1 MGRDWGHCVMGRDW
15 EDVTCVKKVGR
26 EDAPTRRDYKGNFA
40 GRKACSAS
48 HSDKNLAPVRP
59 VHETAT
65 CMPTA
70 PTLPELYDAHAA
82 GLFHYFVS
90 FTGREADAKDLLQEL
105 FIKLARQ
112 TVPQGIANMRAWL
125 LRLAHHHAID
135 WLRRHRVRRQAEEA
149 SHAPVEMFAAQDDPD
164 QAELAKRLTH
174 ALALLPLEQRSVA
187 QLKLWDGLT
196 FEEIAEVQGIPLN
209 TAASRYR
216 YALEKLRSELRP
228 LYDELKP
235 S

>member
-1 MGRDWGHCVMGRDW
+1 
-15 EDVTCVKKVGR
+15 
-26 EDAPTRRDYKGNFA
+26 
-40 GRKACSAS
+40 
-48 HSDKNLAPVRP
+48 
-59 VHETAT
+59 
-65 CMPTA
+65 MPAA

-90 FTGREADAKDLLQEL
+90 FTGGEADAKDLLQEL
-105 FIKLARQ
+105 FIKLGRQ
-112 TVPQGIANMRAWL
+112 TVPSGIANMRAWL

-135 WLRRHRVRRQAEEA
+135 WLRRHRVRRHAEETQVPA
-149 SHAPVEMFAAQDDPD
+149 EMFTEQDDPD
-164 QAELAKRLTH
+164 QAELAKRLTA
-174 ALALLPLEQRSVA
+174 ALSLLPVEQRSVA

-216 YALEKLRSELRP
+216 YALEKLRNELRP

-235 S
+235 T

>member
-1 MGRDWGHCVMGRDW
+1 
-15 EDVTCVKKVGR
+15 
-26 EDAPTRRDYKGNFA
+26 
-40 GRKACSAS
+40 
-48 HSDKNLAPVRP
+48 
-59 VHETAT
+59 
-65 CMPTA
+65 MPAA
-70 PTLPELYDAHAA
+70 PTLPELYGAHAA
-82 GLFHYFVS
+82 GLFHYFTS
-90 FTGREADAKDLLQEL
+90 FTGNEADAKDLLQEF

-112 TVPQGIANMRAWL
+112 PIPAGIANLRAWL

-135 WLRRHRVRRQAEEA
+135 WLRRHRVRRDAEA
-149 SHAPVEMFAAQDDPD
+149 AAPVELFATHADPD
-164 QAELAKRLTH
+164 QAELAQRLTR

>member
-1 MGRDWGHCVMGRDW
+1 M
-15 EDVTCVKKVGR
+15 
-26 EDAPTRRDYKGNFA
+26 AA
-40 GRKACSAS
+40 
-48 HSDKNLAPVRP
+48 
-59 VHETAT
+59 
-65 CMPTA
+65 A

-82 GLFHYFVS
+82 GLFHYFTS
-90 FTGREADAKDLLQEL
+90 FTGNEADAKDLLQEL

-112 TVPQGIANMRAWL
+112 SIPPGIANMRAWL

-135 WLRRHRVRRQAEEA
+135 WLRRHRVRRDAEEA
-149 SHAPVEMFAAQDDPD
+149 APLAEMFATHEDPD
-164 QAELAKRLTH
+164 QAELAKRLSA
-174 ALALLPLEQRSVA
+174 ALVLLPLEQRSVA

>member
-1 MGRDWGHCVMGRDW
+1 
-15 EDVTCVKKVGR
+15 
-26 EDAPTRRDYKGNFA
+26 
-40 GRKACSAS
+40 
-48 HSDKNLAPVRP
+48 
-59 VHETAT
+59 
-65 CMPTA
+65 MPAA

-82 GLFHYFVS
+82 GLFHYFAS
-90 FTGREADAKDLLQEL
+90 FTGAEADAKDLLQEL
-105 FIKLARQ
+105 FVKLGRQ
-112 TVPQGIANMRAWL
+112 SLPQGIGNMRAWL
-125 LRLAHHHAID
+125 LRMAHHQAID
-135 WLRRHRVRRQAEEA
+135 WLRRHQVRRRAEET
-149 SHAPVEMFAAQDDPD
+149 APVEMFAPQKDPD
-164 QAELAKRLTH
+164 QAELARRLAH

>member
-1 MGRDWGHCVMGRDW
+1 MKLPPR
-15 EDVTCVKKVGR
+15 
-26 EDAPTRRDYKGNFA
+26 
-40 GRKACSAS
+40 
-48 HSDKNLAPVRP
+48 
-59 VHETAT
+59 
-65 CMPTA
+65 MPAA

-82 GLFHYFVS
+82 GLFHYFTS
-90 FTGREADAKDLLQEL
+90 FTGNEADAKDLLQEL

-112 TVPQGIANMRAWL
+112 AIPPDIANIRAWL

-135 WLRRHRVRRQAEEA
+135 WLRRHSVRRRAEEA
-149 SHAPVEMFAAQDDPD
+149 VHAPVELFAAHADPD
-164 QAELAKRLTH
+164 QAELAKRLTA
-174 ALALLPLEQRSVA
+174 ALVLLPLEQRSVA

-216 YALEKLRSELRP
+216 YALDKLRSELRP

>member
-1 MGRDWGHCVMGRDW
+1 MPA
-15 EDVTCVKKVGR
+15 
-26 EDAPTRRDYKGNFA
+26 AP
-40 GRKACSAS
+40 S
-48 HSDKNLAPVRP
+48 
-59 VHETAT
+59 
-65 CMPTA
+65 
-70 PTLPELYDAHAA
+70 LPELYDAHAA
-82 GLFHYFVS
+82 GLFHYFAS
-90 FTGREADAKDLLQEL
+90 FTREEADAKDLLQDF

-112 TVPQGIANMRAWL
+112 TIPPSISNMRAWL

-135 WLRRHRVRRQAEEA
+135 WLRRHRVRRRVEDESQAL
-149 SHAPVEMFAAQDDPD
+149 VDMFAPQDDPD
-164 QAELAKRLTH
+164 QEALARCLTH
-174 ALALLPLEQRSVA
+174 ALSSLPLEQRSVA

>member
-1 MGRDWGHCVMGRDW
+1 
-15 EDVTCVKKVGR
+15 
-26 EDAPTRRDYKGNFA
+26 
-40 GRKACSAS
+40 
-48 HSDKNLAPVRP
+48 
-59 VHETAT
+59 
-65 CMPTA
+65 MPAA

-82 GLFHYFVS
+82 GLFHYLAG
-90 FTGREADAKDLLQEL
+90 FTGAETDAKDLLQEL
-105 FIKLARQ
+105 FIKLAR
-112 TVPQGIANMRAWL
+112 TAVPTDVVNLRAWL
-125 LRLAHHHAID
+125 MKLAHRRALD
-135 WLRRHRVRRQAEEA
+135 WLRRHQARRKAEEQ
-149 SHAPVEMFAAQDDPD
+149 APREMFAIQQDPD
-164 QAELAKRLTH
+164 QAELARHLSR
-174 ALALLPLEQRSVA
+174 ALAVLPLEQRSVA

>member
-1 MGRDWGHCVMGRDW
+1 
-15 EDVTCVKKVGR
+15 
-26 EDAPTRRDYKGNFA
+26 
-40 GRKACSAS
+40 
-48 HSDKNLAPVRP
+48 
-59 VHETAT
+59 
-65 CMPTA
+65 MPAA

-82 GLFHYFVS
+82 GLFHYFTS
-90 FTGREADAKDLLQEL
+90 FTGAEADAKDLLQEL
-105 FIKLARQ
+105 FIKLGRQ
-112 TVPQGIANMRAWL
+112 TVPQGIGNMRAWL
-125 LRLAHHHAID
+125 LRLAHHQAID
-135 WLRRHRVRRQAEEA
+135 WLRRHSVRRRAEEEA
-149 SHAPVEMFAAQDDPD
+149 QAPVEMFAPQDDPD
-164 QAELAKRLTH
+164 QVELARRLS
-174 ALALLPLEQRSVA
+174 LALTVLPLEQRSVA